1 VAFSE
6 VLGEALVPIRAQLD
20 KLREDLQNAK
30 QQVER
35 DLGKTFSDVG
45 KTLKDAGQKISTY
58 VTLPI
63 LGTGAAILR
72 TAGDFEASMNRVRAL
87 TGATG
92 QEFEALRNQAKE
104 LGRTTQ
110 FSASQAADAMGFLAM
125 AGFDVNQILGAMP
138 STLQLAAAA
147 QIDLAT
153 AADITSNILT
163 GYGLAVEDLQR
174 ANDVLV
180 ATFTKA
186 NVNLRMLGESFK
198 YVGPIA
204 SQVGVPLEETAAAI
218 GLLGDAGIQGSMAG
232 TALRGAISR
241 LLNPTKQTQKILE
254 RLGIT
259 VRDSAG
265 NFVGFESIIR
275 QLQESG
281 ATTADIMQIFGDRA
295 GPAMAALVARGA
307 DALAQLR
314 QELEQSGG
322 TAQRIAEI
330 QMEGFNG
337 ALLEM
342 QSALEGVMLA
352 IAESGLLEWATALV
366 QQLTGLI
373 QRIAEADP
381 ALLRIGTVFAL
392 VAAAI
397 GPLLIALGALTAAV
411 GSLITTGP
419 MLVAKFGMV
428 VAAAGPV
435 LAVIT
440 ALAAAA
446 LLLWANWD
454 TVGPKLAALWEQ
466 VKARVQPALDS
477 MRQAIGD
484 VVAYVQERWPQI
496 QQTLQTFLDWV
507 EPVFRFVWEGVKSTV
522 LFYVDT
528 IAGIIQGFVDVVTG
542 IIKFFAA
549 ILSGDWQ
556 AAWEA
561 VKQIVSGAV
570 QALWNLFKLWLWG
583 KIASLIGGW
592 LGDILKRIR
601 SWAGKMLE
609 PVVSF
614 LSRMG
619 QSVSSG
625 LARVVGFFR
634 GALENVQGVVRSAL
648 DRVVGFF
655 QGFVDD
661 ALRPIIS
668 MGSRLYDI
676 GRNLVESLWRG
687 IQSLAGWLKDKLLGF
702 AKNIIPGPIARVLGI
717 SSPSKLMMG
726 FGEEI
731 ARGLAL
737 GMERNAQQVAQAAR
751 SLTTQ
756 IAQPAMPA
764 IWPAAVPAPATP
776 WPERSAWPGPAGRPL
791 EVVLQLDGRE
801 MARQQLPYLVVE
813 LAQANR
819 MARLAIGR

>member
-1 VAFSE
+1 VAFSA

-20 KLREDLQNAK
+20 ELEKDLQKARGA
-30 QQVER
+30 VENS
-35 DLGKTFSDVG
+35 LGKTMQDAG
-45 KTLKDAGQKISTY
+45 KTLRDVGTKLSTY

-92 QEFEALRNQAKE
+92 QEFEALRNLAKE

-110 FSASQAADAMGFLAM
+110 YTASQAADAMGFLAM

-153 AADITSNILT
+153 AADITTNILT
-163 GYGLAVEDLQR
+163 GYGLAVEDLAR

-186 NVNLRMLGESFK
+186 NVDLRMLGESFK

-204 SQVGVPLEETAAAI
+204 SQVGVSLEETAAAI
-218 GLLGDAGIQGSMAG
+218 GLLGNAGIQGSMAG

-295 GPAMAALVARGA
+295 GPAMAALVDQGA

-314 QELEQSGG
+314 KELEQSGG
-322 TAQRIAEI
+322 TAQRIAET
-330 QMEGFNG
+330 QMEGLNG

-366 QQLTGLI
+366 QRLTGLI
-373 QRIAEADP
+373 QRIVEADP

-397 GPLLIALGALTAAV
+397 GPLLIGLGALTAAV

-419 MLVAKFGMV
+419 MLVAKLGMV
-428 VAAAGPV
+428 ATAAGPV
-435 LAVIT
+435 LAVIA

-446 LLLWANWD
+446 YLLWANWD

-466 VKARVQPALDS
+466 VKERVQPAIAA
-477 MRQAIGD
+477 MRQAIAD

-507 EPVFRFVWEGVKSTV
+507 GPIFRLVWETVKSTV
-522 LFYVDT
+522 LFYVQA
-528 IAGIIQGFVDVVTG
+528 IAGVIQGFVNVVTG
-542 IIKFFAA
+542 IIKLFAS
-549 ILSGDWQ
+549 ILTGDWQ
-556 AAWEA
+556 GAWEA

-570 QALWNLFKLWLWG
+570 QALWNLIKLWLWG
-583 KIASLIGGW
+583 KIASLIGRF
-592 LGDILKRIR
+592 LGSILGRFR
-601 SWAGKMLE
+601 AWAGEMLQ
-609 PVVSF
+609 PVTSF
-614 LSRMG
+614 LARFSG
-619 QSVSSG
+619 SVSAG
-625 LARVVGFFR
+625 LSRVVGFFR
-634 GALENVQGVVRSAL
+634 NFVSEAL
-648 DRVVGFF
+648 
-655 QGFVDD
+655 
-661 ALRPIIS
+661 
-668 MGSRLYDI
+668 
-676 GRNLVESLWRG
+676 
-687 IQSLAGWLKDKLLGF
+687 
-702 AKNIIPGPIARVLGI
+702 
-717 SSPSKLMMG
+717 
-726 FGEEI
+726 
-731 ARGLAL
+731 
-737 GMERNAQQVAQAAR
+737 
-751 SLTTQ
+751 
-756 IAQPAMPA
+756 
-764 IWPAAVPAPATP
+764 
-776 WPERSAWPGPAGRPL
+776 
-791 EVVLQLDGRE
+791 
-801 MARQQLPYLVVE
+801 
-813 LAQANR
+813 
-819 MARLAIGR
+819 ARLPAWAAASGPSAGTWWRACGRASVALAAG